1 MEKTC
6 IKRTCNRVKSSE
18 YSNGTKGKINNRTCT
33 RTTWKW
39 EIYLHEI
46 MSLTQTWSRSGLSRP
61 VRLVQ
66 QILPTE
72 LTLSI
77 SAMSNITNWEQSF
90 LTTAYN
96 KCKNIPFITTHTR
109 LTAIFSGLFGWARK
123 VKPIWILLKRD
134 SEWHQLGHMQVCTSL
149 LTDNHAST
157 PPLSFLHAGCPS
169 YCPASRHWRQR
180 HL

>member
-1 MEKTC
+1 M
-6 IKRTCNRVKSSE
+6 KSSE

-33 RTTWKW
+33 CTTWKW

-96 KCKNIPFITTHTR
+96 KSKNIPFINIHTR
-109 LTAIFSGLFGWARK
+109 LMAPFPGLFGWASTRK
-123 VKPIWILLKRD
+123 VKQSGFYW
-134 SEWHQLGHMQVCTSL
+134 SEIVSGISWAICKSAPRSWQITM
-149 LTDNHAST
+149 
-157 PPLSFLHAGCPS
+157 
-169 YCPASRHWRQR
+169 PAPHHSVFYRPDALPTAQRQGTEGKGIYK
-180 HL
+180 H